1 MAVGSGSGK
10 LILFGEHFV
19 VFGLPAIVS
28 AIGSKTVAS
37 IEFKDSPGWQVEDN
51 RPETLG
57 YKKEKFSQQKASID
71 LILKAAGVDV
81 SKKGI
86 KIVLGGDL
94 QAASG
99 VGASA
104 ASCAAIARALNDLY
118 SLKLDNRKINE
129 LAFEGEKGYHG
140 TPSGIDN
147 TAAVFG
153 GLLVFKKDLQLG
165 KNSIELIKARKPVE
179 VVVGNTG
186 LTSDTKFVVGE
197 VKKLKEE
204 NPVKFNEAV
213 KKYQRLLIS
222 ARVSIEQGDWKKAGG
237 LLDENHAL
245 LQQLAVSCKELDLL
259 VDTARQAGAFGA
271 KMTGTG
277 RGGLMFA
284 LTPGKQLQDKV
295 LDAVKLQGFE
305 AFATTIG

>member
-19 VFGLPAIVS
+19 VYGLPAIVS

-37 IEFKDSPGWQVEDN
+37 VEFTQSSGWQVEDN
-51 RPETLG
+51 RPETPG
-57 YKKEKFSQQKASID
+57 YKKEKAGQQQASIE
-71 LILKAAGVDV
+71 LILKAAGISV
-81 SKKGI
+81 SEKGI
-86 KIVLGGDL
+86 KITLGGDL

-118 SLKLDNRKINE
+118 SLKLDNHKINE

-153 GLLVFKKDLQLG
+153 GLLLFKKDLQIG
-165 KNSIELIKARKPVE
+165 KNSIELVKARKPVE

-197 VKKLKEE
+197 VKKLKEA
-204 NPVKFNEAV
+204 NPVKFDAIT
-213 KKYQRLLIS
+213 KKYLQLIVK
-222 ARVSIEQGDWKKAGG
+222 ARGALEKGDWKATGQ
-237 LLDENHAL
+237 LMNENHEL
-245 LQQLAVSCKELDLL
+245 LQQLSVSCKELDLL
-259 VDTARQAGAFGA
+259 VNAARQAGAFGA

-277 RGGLMFA
+277 KGGLMFA
-284 LTPGKQLQDKV
+284 LTPGAQLQQQV
-295 LDAVKLQGFE
+295 LQAVKNQGFE